1 MIRRRLFH
9 RLFSL
14 LTALALL
21 AGTAVPV
28 LAAVHPVRLAAA
40 PAGMSPAGPDCHGMA
55 TPAAAAPSAGPHTA
69 GLDVA
74 PGHMSLGQMDVDCLR
89 LCLGQVIPPVPPLSV
104 AVPVPVRL
112 SFARLVQDRAAGR
125 APQPAHRPP
134 RSILPADRI
143 AACRLSCSRRL
154 TGP

>member
-28 LAAVHPVRLAAA
+28 LAAVHPVRPAAAAAAA
-40 PAGMSPAGPDCHGMA
+40 PAGVFPAGPDCHGMA
-55 TPAAAAPSAGPHTA
+55 APAAASAGRDKA
-69 GLDVA
+69 RLVVE
-74 PGHMSLGQMDVDCLR
+74 PGHMNPDQMDVDCLR
-89 LCLGQVIPPVPPLSV
+89 LCLGQVIPPVPALSV

-112 SFARLVQDRAAGR
+112 SFARPVQDRAAGR

-134 RSILPADRI
+134 R
-143 AACRLSCSRRL
+143 CSLRR
-154 TGP
+154 